1 MMTIAES
8 AERPGRPKIIKSLSK
23 AIRIMELFSA
33 TEPRLTIAEISRRI
47 DMPKSTTHAILQA
60 LLAEGFIERCG
71 GHEYALGTAIV
82 AFTQKVRVN
91 VEVRDRA
98 APHVRALAD
107 ACGESVYLV
116 VREGPMVLYIY
127 AVESSRRLIAR
138 TAIGD
143 RARMHCTGVGK
154 AILGRLD
161 EDDIRAIA
169 AEAGLPAATPN
180 TMTDIDAVLAEAAE
194 TRRRGYSF
202 DRQENEIGNFCVG
215 AAILDARGRPIGACS
230 VAGTDREIVGK
241 RADRIA
247 AALTAACL
255 DMSRL
260 VGWVPPSVAT
270 RIAMGG

>member
-1 MMTIAES
+1 MI
-8 AERPGRPKIIKSLSK
+8 GRDSTKRAGRRKIIKSLSK

-33 TEPRLTIAEISRRI
+33 TEPRLSIAEISRRI
-47 DMPKSTTHAILQA
+47 NVPKSTAHSILQA
-60 LLAEGFIERCG
+60 LLAEGFIERCS
-71 GHEYALGTAIV
+71 GHDYALGTAVV

-116 VREGPMVLYIY
+116 VREGAYVLYIY

-154 AILGRLD
+154 AILGYLD
-161 EDDIRAIA
+161 ETDIRVVA
-169 AEAGLPAATPN
+169 AEAGLRAATPH
-180 TMTDIDAVLAEAAE
+180 TMTDIDAVLAEAE
-194 TRRRGYSF
+194 QTRRRGYSF
-202 DRQENEIGNFCVG
+202 DRQENEVGNFCIG

-230 VAGTDREIVGK
+230 VAGTDSEIIGK
-241 RADRIA
+241 RADQIA
-247 AALTAACL
+247 TALTAACL
-255 DMSRL
+255 DISRL
-260 VGWVPPSVAT
+260 IGWVPPSVASK
-270 RIAMGG
+270 IALGR